1 MNIRLKVKLGK
12 NEHNIRNYRS
22 QIILSNPKFHD
33 YELPSYVYFYDCEI
47 NIGDKEETF
56 AYKLLKGCQGT
67 LKVSCLHNTRSNF
80 KNTNKKNLNNN
91 VSPGSFELPEKGLKY
106 SSFCINLGLNDYSN
120 FLVSLNAAESLAV
133 DFSFYEEED
142 AKIEELARLILE
154 DNINRAKLIT
164 LGNPIDAGRT
174 TIYLR

>member
-1 MNIRLKVKLGK
+1 MNIRLTVTLRNNEQNVK
-12 NEHNIRNYRS
+12 NYRS
-22 QIILSNPKFHD
+22 QIIVSNPKFHD
-33 YELPSYVYFYDCEI
+33 YELPSYVYFYNCEI

-56 AYKLLKGCQGT
+56 TYKLLKDCLGT
-67 LKVSCLHNTRSNF
+67 LRVSCLHDTRSNF
-80 KNTNKKNLNNN
+80 KKTNKKNLNNN
-91 VSPGSFELPEKGLKY
+91 VSLGSFELPEKGLKY

-133 DFSFYEEED
+133 DFSFYEEEV

-154 DNINRAKLIT
+154 DSINYAKLKT
-164 LGNPIDAGRT
+164 LGNPVDAGRT